1 MLPVL
6 HKHSLIIAALTAS
19 LSLTACGKKKD
30 VFADPNTLPQQTT
43 DTGKDSHAEDT
54 NGSIGGGL
62 PDPNISGEEDYNPP
76 LPEPIPTTPPP
87 SGSKNPAPP
96 PPPAPGPAKGNPAP
110 APKPA
115 PKPAPVAPA
124 PKPTTPAAPSHG
136 GPGIPAETIKP
147 ATPPS
152 VGKTLPA
159 PTGMNHIPSDYRSG
173 DAANVTS
180 GSFGKRLTGAM
191 TNDGLVYTSSSTDS
205 LLDFLRAR
213 NERVSYA
220 TQQANLQAAASVMSA
235 KLTIDRLTSDA
246 IITLKIKEGSET
258 KVYNVA
264 GSIGDGRAMPVRS
277 IRAGNGEKTTGTR
290 PLEGTVKC
298 LDLDGG
304 CETTFV
310 RLKLG
315 ASGSSSIL
323 NVVFRQSSADLYF
336 HLPGEYSDNPE
347 YLELRDYFRST
358 IQGHNTEDR
367 IKTVRM
373 NSWEVV
379 NGRSGYTVAMTGGN
393 KELLAFA
400 GPLLAPE
407 AGTGV
412 NVPLSRIGKEKDD
425 TLDLLA
431 LGNTKLNYAN
441 TIGEARMIAN
451 NGLGQVRLALKM
463 RKRGAHAQDQFAIT
477 FMRKIKPLVD
487 ITDDNLQ

>member
-1 MLPVL
+1 MLPIL

-19 LSLTACGKKKD
+19 LCLTACGKKKD
-30 VFADPNTLPQQTT
+30 VFADPNTLPQQTSE
-43 DTGKDSHAEDT
+43 TGKEAQSEDT
-54 NGSIGGGL
+54 SGSIGGGL
-62 PDPNISGEEDYNPP
+62 PDPSVSGEEDYNPP

-87 SGSKNPAPP
+87 AQSKNPAPP
-96 PPPAPGPAKGNPAP
+96 PPPAP
-110 APKPA
+110 
-115 PKPAPVAPA
+115 VAPA
-124 PKPTTPAAPSHG
+124 PQPAAPQPAAPAAPSHG
-136 GPGIPAETIKP
+136 GPGLPAEIIKP

-152 VGKTLPA
+152 IGGTLPVSA
-159 PTGMNHIPSDYRSG
+159 GMNEIPSDYRSG
-173 DAANVTS
+173 DASNVTS

-191 TNDGLVYTSSSTDS
+191 TNDGLVYTSSATDS

-220 TQQANLQAAASVMSA
+220 TQQANLKAAASVMSA

-246 IITLKIKEGSET
+246 IITLKIKEGSQV

-264 GSIGDGRAMPVRS
+264 GSIGEGQSMPVRS
-277 IRAGNGEKTTGTR
+277 VRAGNSEKTTGTR

-304 CETTFV
+304 CQTTFV

-323 NVVFRQSSADLYF
+323 NVVFRQSTADLYF

>member
-6 HKHSLIIAALTAS
+6 HKHSLIIAALAAS

-43 DTGKDSHAEDT
+43 ETGKEAQSEDT
-54 NGSIGGGL
+54 SGSIGGGL
-62 PDPNISGEEDYNPP
+62 PDPNVAGEEDYNPP
-76 LPEPIPTTPPP
+76 LPEPVPTTP
-87 SGSKNPAPP
+87 A
-96 PPPAPGPAKGNPAP
+96 PPPAPGPVKEKNPAP

-115 PKPAPVAPA
+115 PATPAPAA
-124 PKPTTPAAPSHG
+124 PAAPSHG
-136 GPGIPAETIKP
+136 GPGLPAEVIKP

-152 VGKTLPA
+152 VGGVLPVA
-159 PTGMNHIPSDYRSG
+159 PGLNEIPGDYRSG

-180 GSFGKRLTGAM
+180 GSFGKRLTGAI
-191 TNDGLVYTSSSTDS
+191 TNDGLVYTSSATDS

-213 NERVSYA
+213 NERVSYE
-220 TQQANLQAAASVMSA
+220 TQQANLKAAASVMSA
-235 KLTIDRLTSDA
+235 KLTIDRITSDA
-246 IITLKIKEGSET
+246 IVTLKIKEGSQI

-264 GSIGDGRAMPVRS
+264 GSIGEGQAMPVRS
-277 IRAGNGEKTTGTR
+277 VRAGNGEKTTGSR

-323 NVVFRQSSADLYF
+323 NVVFRQSTADLYF

-358 IQGHNTEDR
+358 IQGHNTDDR
-367 IKTVRM
+367 IKSVRM

-451 NGLGQVRLALKM
+451 NGLGQVRIALKM